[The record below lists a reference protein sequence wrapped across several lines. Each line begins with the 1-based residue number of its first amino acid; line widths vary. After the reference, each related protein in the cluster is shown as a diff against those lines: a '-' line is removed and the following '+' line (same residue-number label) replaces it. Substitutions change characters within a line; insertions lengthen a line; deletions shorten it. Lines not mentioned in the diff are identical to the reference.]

1 MRNPI
6 EVLRFFSRFMLVLI
20 LLPEARASAASIPHG
35 TVDFVAENQWITPG
49 RQTYVGLNFR
59 LEKGWHIYWINP
71 GDSGQPPQVEWHLP
85 AGLSAGEIEWPAP
98 RRLGTS
104 TIVDFGYD
112 DAVMLLVPMH
122 ASSTLRPDQAVK
134 LDAGLKVLV
143 CREICIPGKAQISL
157 SLPINSM
164 PPEADA
170 RSSELFNVA
179 RKSLPRKAPR
189 HWEFN
194 VSDQKDSFVLTAK
207 LDRQMTRA
215 TFFPVEESQV
225 DNSAAQ
231 KVVPMA
237 TGFQLTLRKS
247 DQLLKPI
254 KRLKGVLEFSS
265 NQAYL
270 IDVAVTDNHM
280 TGQTGVSILG
290 TIGRNYGNETVH
302 RFFGAMRFGGP
313 WSSATDFRRESWA
326 ARAGLYR
333 DC

>member
-1 MRNPI
+1 MINPI
-6 EVLRFFSRFMLVLI
+6 KVLRFFSGFLLVLI
-20 LLPEARASAASIPHG
+20 LLPDAWASATSIPHG
-35 TVDFVAENQWITPG
+35 TVNFVAENQWITPG
-49 RQTYVGLNFR
+49 RQAYFGLNFQ

-104 TIVDFGYD
+104 SIVDFGYD

-122 ASSTLRPDQAVK
+122 ASSTLQPDQAMR
-134 LDAGLKVLV
+134 LDAALRVLV
-143 CREICIPGKAQISL
+143 CREICIPGKAQFSL
-157 SLPINSM
+157 SLPIKSM

-170 RSSELFNVA
+170 RSSELFTAA
-179 RKSLPRKAPR
+179 RRSLPRKVPR
-189 HWEFN
+189 DWDFN
-194 VSDQKDSFVLTAK
+194 LSDQKDSFVLTAK

-254 KRLKGVLEFSS
+254 ERLKGVLELTA
-265 NQAYL
+265 NQATM
-270 IDVAVTDNHM
+270 IDVPISDAVTK
-280 TGQTGVSILG
+280 
-290 TIGRNYGNETVH
+290 
-302 RFFGAMRFGGP
+302 
-313 WSSATDFRRESWA
+313 
-326 ARAGLYR
+326 
-333 DC
+333 

>member
-1 MRNPI
+1 MKRFI
-6 EVLRFFSRFMLVLI
+6 LFSVLFALVALGSPLLI
-20 LLPEARASAASIPHG
+20 LAAK
-35 TVDFVAENQWITPG
+35 
-49 RQTYVGLNFR
+49 VG
-59 LEKGWHIYWINP
+59 E
-71 GDSGQPPQVEWHLP
+71 
-85 AGLSAGEIEWPAP
+85 PAP
-98 RRLGTS
+98 DFTGTA

-112 DAVMLLVPMH
+112 DAVMLLVPMR

-134 LDAGLKVLV
+134 LDAALRVLV

-157 SLPINSM
+157 SLPIKSM

-170 RSSELFNVA
+170 RSSDLFAAA

-189 HWEFN
+189 DWEFN

-231 KVVPMA
+231 KVVPVA

-254 KRLKGVLEFSS
+254 KRLKGVLEFSA
-265 NQAYL
+265 NQSYL
-270 IDVAVTDNHM
+270 IDVAVSDNHM
-280 TGQTGVSILG
+280 IGQ
-290 TIGRNYGNETVH
+290 
-302 RFFGAMRFGGP
+302 
-313 WSSATDFRRESWA
+313 
-326 ARAGLYR
+326 
-333 DC
+333 